1 VRRHDFPFNTGYPL
15 AEHDEGSMKP
25 SLNRLTPPHILTLVL
40 ATSTGALAMNIFLP
54 SLPGIARH
62 FQADYAVVQLTVSLY
77 LAAMAIL
84 QLGIGPASDRFGRR
98 PVMITC
104 FIIFMIGSLG
114 TILAPTI
121 ELLLLARVMQAFSAA
136 GMVLSRAIVRDMVG
150 PDEAASKIGYVTMG
164 MAAVPMVAP
173 AIGGLLDEAYGWQAA
188 FLVTLGFGAVAL
200 LVVYLDLGE
209 TNQNRSSSMFSQVR
223 SYPVLF
229 RSRRFWGY
237 TSAAAFT
244 SGTFFAFL
252 GGGPYIATEMLGLR
266 PSQYGLYFA
275 LLSLGYML
283 GNFLSGRYA
292 SRIGINAMIL
302 TGNIVSTTGVALS
315 LTLFWVGIMHPLSLF
330 GPMALLGIGNG
341 LTLPS
346 ANAGIVS
353 VRPQLAGS
361 ASGLGGAIQIGGGAA
376 LSALASA
383 YLSPESGPFPL
394 IWMMLISS
402 SASIAAS
409 VYVAYVARQAGEA

>member
-1 VRRHDFPFNTGYPL
+1 
-15 AEHDEGSMKP
+15 MK
-25 SLNRLTPPHILTLVL
+25 LRLDRQTPPHIMTLVL
-40 ATSTGALAMNIFLP
+40 ATATGALAMNIFLP

-77 LAAMAIL
+77 LAAMAVL

-98 PVMITC
+98 PVMIAC
-104 FIIFMIGSLG
+104 FVMFMFGSLG
-114 TILAPTI
+114 TILAPSI
-121 ELLLLARVMQAFSAA
+121 ELLLAARVMQAFAAA

-164 MAAVPMVAP
+164 MAAVPMIAP
-173 AIGGLLDEAYGWQAA
+173 TIGGLLDEAYGWQAA
-188 FLVTLGFGAVAL
+188 FLVTLGFGAIAL
-200 LVVYLDLGE
+200 LIIYLDLGE
-209 TNQNRSSSMFSQVR
+209 TNHNRSTSVFSQIR
-223 SYPVLF
+223 SYPILF

-237 TSAAAFT
+237 TSSAAFT

-266 PSQYGLYFA
+266 PSEYGLYFG
-275 LLSLGYML
+275 LLSLGYMV

-292 SRIGINAMIL
+292 ARIGINAMVL
-302 TGNIVSTTGVALS
+302 SGNVVATIGIALS
-315 LTLFWVGIMHPLSLF
+315 LALFWSGVMHPSALF

-341 LTLPS
+341 ITLPS

-353 VRPQLAGS
+353 VKPQLAGS
-361 ASGLGGAIQIGGGAA
+361 ASGLGGAMQIGGGAV

-383 YLSPESGPFPL
+383 YLSPDSGPYPL
-394 IWMMLISS
+394 LWMMLISS
-402 SASIAAS
+402 LASVSAS
-409 VYVAYVARQAGEA
+409 VYIVYAARHADEA